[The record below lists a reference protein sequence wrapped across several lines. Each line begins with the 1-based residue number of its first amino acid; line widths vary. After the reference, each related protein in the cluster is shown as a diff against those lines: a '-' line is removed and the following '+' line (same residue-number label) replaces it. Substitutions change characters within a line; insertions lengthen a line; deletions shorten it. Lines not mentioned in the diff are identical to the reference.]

1 MNLHRVVLV
10 TLLISLTVPDDS
22 MAQIATPLT
31 KVVMTIGAISEREGV
46 VYVAQ
51 DQGLFRKH
59 GLDLTLVQVRNGA
72 VGIAAVSSGE
82 SQVHWGSV
90 SAANIGAIAEGTDL
104 VFLAGFINKLTGAFV
119 VNPKIK
125 TPVDLK
131 GKSIGVNG
139 LSGGAWIF
147 AMLTLDYWGLVPER
161 DNIQFRALGDQGVI
175 AQGLSAGAVDAAF
188 LGYTYGKALESKG
201 FRILADVEKLPIPYQ
216 GSGIMARR
224 SFAVS
229 SPAIVEN
236 VLRGLLESLAFIRDP
251 ANKTAVMKSLAKG
264 LRLRRVEEAEEG
276 YQIMLGLYEKKIYPS
291 VDGIR
296 NVIRLLGK
304 NNEKIRRLKAEE
316 LVNDS
321 SVKKLEKEGRF

>member
-1 MNLHRVVLV
+1 
-10 TLLISLTVPDDS
+10 
-22 MAQIATPLT
+22 
-31 KVVMTIGAISEREGV
+31 
-46 VYVAQ
+46 
-51 DQGLFRKH
+51 
-59 GLDLTLVQVRNGA
+59 
-72 VGIAAVSSGE
+72 
-82 SQVHWGSV
+82 
-90 SAANIGAIAEGTDL
+90 
-104 VFLAGFINKLTGAFV
+104 
-119 VNPKIK
+119 
-125 TPVDLK
+125 VDLK

-147 AMLTLDYWGLVPER
+147 AMLTLDYWGLVPEAR
-161 DNIQFRALGDQGVI
+161 QHSVPRLGDQGVI

-251 ANKTAVMKSLAKG
+251 ANKTAVLKSLAKG

-276 YQIMLGLYEKKIYPS
+276 YQSCSGSMRKKS
-291 VDGIR
+291 IR
-296 NVIRLLGK
+296 ASTASGTSFACSAK
-304 NNEKIRRLKAEE
+304 TTK
-316 LVNDS
+316 
-321 SVKKLEKEGRF
+321 RFAA

>member
-1 MNLHRVVLV
+1 MKFRIIAFIA
-10 TLLISLTVPDDS
+10 LLISLTVPNNS
-22 MAQIATPLT
+22 LAQVAAPLG

-51 DQGLFRKH
+51 DQGFFRKH
-59 GLDLTLVQVRNGA
+59 GLDLTLVQVRSGGI
-72 VGIAAVSSGE
+72 GIAAVSSGE

-90 SAANIGAIAEGTDL
+90 SAANIGAIAEGADL
-104 VFLAGFINKLTGAFV
+104 VFLAGFINKLTGTFV

-125 TPVDLK
+125 TPADLK
-131 GKSIGVNG
+131 GKSIGVNA

-188 LGYTYGKALESKG
+188 LGYTFGKALEAKG
-201 FRILADVEKLPIPYQ
+201 FRILADAEKLPIPYQ

-224 SFAVS
+224 SFSVA

-236 VLRGLLESLAFIRDP
+236 VLRGLLDSLAFIRDN
-251 ANKTAVMKSLAKG
+251 ANKAAVMKSLAKG

-304 NNEKIRRLKAEE
+304 NNDKIRRLKAED
-316 LVNDS
+316 LVYDS
-321 SVKKLEKEGRF
+321 FVKKLEKEGRF

>member
-10 TLLISLTVPDDS
+10 TLLISLPVPDDS

-147 AMLTLDYWGLVPER
+147 AMLTLDYWGLVPES

-251 ANKTAVMKSLAKG
+251 ANKTAVLKSLAKG

>member
-1 MNLHRVVLV
+1 
-10 TLLISLTVPDDS
+10 
-22 MAQIATPLT
+22 
-31 KVVMTIGAISEREGV
+31 
-46 VYVAQ
+46 
-51 DQGLFRKH
+51 
-59 GLDLTLVQVRNGA
+59 VRNGA

-119 VNPKIK
+119 ANPKIK
-125 TPVDLK
+125 TPADLK

-147 AMLTLDYWGLVPER
+147 AMLTLDHWGLVPER

-175 AQGLSAGAVDAAF
+175 AQGLAAGAVDAAF
-188 LGYTYGKALESKG
+188 LGYTFAKALEGKG
-201 FRILADVEKLPIPYQ
+201 FRFLADVEKLPIPYQ
-216 GSGIMARR
+216 GSGIMSRR

-229 SPAIVEN
+229 SPVIVEN
-236 VLRGLLESLAFIRDP
+236 VLRGLLDSLAFIRDP
-251 ANKTAVMKSLAKG
+251 TNKTAVLKSLAKG
-264 LRLRRVEEAEEG
+264 LRLKRVEEAEEG

-304 NNEKIRRLKAEE
+304 NNEKIRRLKAED

-321 SVKKLEKEGRF
+321 SVRKLEKEGRF